1 MKNNKALIP
10 FIITTII
17 ALAIIVA
24 TTYNPSARPAVSQVA
39 TTDLSATVS
48 PATVPEQKQKSNS
61 STSYSESKTTHNYSG
76 SYDNDYGYGDPL
88 PGESLPDYI
97 KREDPE
103 LYNDMNDRYDRIIS
117 NDYGYGDPKPGESF
131 VDYMKREDPDLYN
144 SMKNDY
150 ESMFGDW

>member
-10 FIITTII
+10 FIIATII
-17 ALAIIVA
+17 ALGIIVT
-24 TTYNPSARPAVSQVA
+24 TTYDPSAHPAVSQVA
-39 TTDLSATVS
+39 TTEISTAVS
-48 PATVPEQKQKSNS
+48 STITPVQKQTNYS
-61 STSYSESKTTHNYSG
+61 STSSSHKNNYSNP
-76 SYDNDYGYGDPL
+76 SQSDNDYGYGDPL

-97 KREDPE
+97 KREDPD
-103 LYNDMNDRYDRIIS
+103 LYNDMKDRYDTGTQKS
-117 NDYGYGDPKPGESF
+117 DYGYGAPKKGESF